1 MPITTTAQ
9 VPPEVRTYFDRLLL
23 TLARPYYIYDMF
35 AQKRTIPLNSGDQM
49 IFRRYSTLTA
59 ATVPIQDG
67 TTPPGDSLSVT
78 DFSTQIKWYGNFV
91 TITDQVQFTVQ
102 DRVLNEATRVL
113 SLQLGLTLDT
123 LIRNMMIATAS
134 SILCTQGTN
143 GQTPSN
149 ITTPDIKTGVKALRL
164 GNARLMTKP
173 IPGENRFATSP
184 VRSSYWGFMDVNL
197 QTDLEACA
205 DFLSAANYPNP
216 MDALEAEWG
225 STNNVRW
232 LLSTNGVNSGFT
244 GNYPIWNNI
253 ILGQEAYGVVK
264 LGSKEAEFIVKPLGS
279 SGTSDPLNQRG
290 SVGYKYPFAT
300 RLLNDN
306 WITRLLATPF
316 SLT

>member
-49 IFRRYSTLTA
+49 IFRRYSTLSA
-59 ATVPIQDG
+59 ATVPITDG
-67 TTPPGDSLSVT
+67 TTPPGDALSVT

-91 TITDQVQFTVQ
+91 VITDQVQFTVQ

-113 SLQLGLTLDT
+113 SLQLGLTIDT
-123 LIRNMMIATAS
+123 LIRNMMVSTAS
-134 SILCTQGTN
+134 SILCSNGVNGGTP
-143 GQTPSN
+143 TE
-149 ITTPDIKTGVKALRL
+149 ITTADIKTAVRALRL

-173 IPGENRFATSP
+173 LPGENRFATSP
-184 VRSSYWGFMDVNL
+184 VRSSYWGFMDVSIQN
-197 QTDLEACA
+197 DLEACA

-216 MDALEAEWG
+216 LDAMESEWG

-232 LLSTNGVNSGFT
+232 LLSTNGYSSSAAIPV
-244 GNYPIWNNI
+244 WNNI

-306 WITRLLATPF
+306 WITRLLSTQR
-316 SLT
+316 L

>member
-23 TLARPYYIYDMF
+23 TLARPYFIYDMF
-35 AQKRTIPLNSGDQM
+35 AQKRTIPLNSGNQL
-49 IFRRYSTLTA
+49 IFRRYSTLNA
-59 ATVPIQDG
+59 ATVPLTDG
-67 TTPPGDSLSVT
+67 TTPPGDALSVT
-78 DFSTQIKWYGNFV
+78 DFSTQIEWYGNFV

-123 LIRNMMIATAS
+123 LIRNMMTATAS
-134 SILCTQGTN
+134 SVSCTAGVN
-143 GQTPSN
+143 GNTPTE
-149 ITTPDIKTGVKALRL
+149 ITTQDIKVAVRALRL

-173 IPGENRFATSP
+173 IMGENRFATSP
-184 VRSSYWGFMDVNL
+184 VRSSYWGFMDVTL
-197 QTDLEACA
+197 QADLEACA
-205 DFLSAANYPNP
+205 DFLSSANYPNP
-216 MDALEAEWG
+216 VDALEAEWG

-232 LLSTNGVNSGFT
+232 LLSTNGFNNGASTPV
-244 GNYPIWNNI
+244 WNNI

-306 WITRLLATPF
+306 WITRLLATQR
-316 SLT
+316 L

>member
-1 MPITTTAQ
+1 MPITTTSQ

-23 TLARPYYIYDMF
+23 TLARPYFIYDMF

-49 IFRRYSTLTA
+49 VFRRYSTLSA
-59 ATVPIQDG
+59 ATVPITDG
-67 TTPPGDSLSVT
+67 TTPPGSALSVT

-91 TITDQVQFTVQ
+91 VITDQVQFTVQ
-102 DRVLNEATRVL
+102 DRVLNESTRVL

-123 LIRNMMIATAS
+123 LIRNMMVATAS
-134 SILCTQGTN
+134 SINCQYGTN
-143 GQTPSN
+143 GGTPTN
-149 ITTPDIKTGVKALRL
+149 ITTQDIKLAVRALRL
-164 GNARLMTKP
+164 GNARLLTKP
-173 IPGENRFATSP
+173 IQGENRFATSP
-184 VRSSYWGFMDVNL
+184 VRSSYWGFMDVNS
-197 QTDLEACA
+197 QVDLEACA

-232 LLSTNGVNSGFT
+232 LISTNGFT
-244 GNYPIWNNI
+244 STDASPVYNNI

-306 WITRLLATPF
+306 WITRINATLLYN
-316 SLT
+316 

>member
-1 MPITTTAQ
+1 MPITTTSQ

-23 TLARPYYIYDMF
+23 TLARPYFVYDMF

-49 IFRRYSTLTA
+49 IFRRYSTLSA
-59 ATVPIQDG
+59 ATVPITDG

-113 SLQLGLTLDT
+113 SLQLGITIDT
-123 LIRNMMIATAS
+123 LIRNMMVATAS
-134 SILCTQGTN
+134 SISCSNGTN
-143 GQTPSN
+143 GGTPTE
-149 ITTPDIKTGVKALRL
+149 ITTPDIKTAVRALRL

-173 IPGENRFATSP
+173 IQGENRFATSP
-184 VRSSYWGFMDVNL
+184 VRSSYWGFMDVTIQN
-197 QTDLEACA
+197 DLEACA

-232 LLSTNGVNSGFT
+232 LLSTNGYNNGAATPV
-244 GNYPIWNNI
+244 WNNI

-306 WITRLLATPF
+306 WITRLLSTQK
-316 SLT
+316 L

>member
-1 MPITTTAQ
+1 MPLTTTAQ

-23 TLARPYYIYDMF
+23 TLARPYYVYDMF

-59 ATVPIQDG
+59 ATVPIGDG
-67 TTPPGDSLSVT
+67 TTPPGDALSVT
-78 DFSTQIKWYGNFV
+78 DFSTQVKWYGNFV

-113 SLQLGLTLDT
+113 SLQLGLTIDT
-123 LIRNMMIATAS
+123 LIRNMMVATAS
-134 SILCTQGTN
+134 SISCTHGGNGGTP
-143 GQTPSN
+143 TEIS
-149 ITTPDIKTGVKALRL
+149 TADIKVAVRALRL

-173 IPGENRFATSP
+173 IQGENRFATSP
-184 VRSSYWGFMDVNL
+184 VRSSYWGFMDVNI
-197 QTDLEACA
+197 QNDLEVCA
-205 DFLSAANYPNP
+205 DFISAANYPNP

-232 LLSTNGVNSGFT
+232 LLSTNGYATSDTIPIYNS
-244 GNYPIWNNI
+244 I
-253 ILGQEAYGVVK
+253 ICGQESYGVVK

-306 WITRLLATPF
+306 WITRLLSTVGA
-316 SLT
+316 

>member
-49 IFRRYSTLTA
+49 IFRRYSTLSA
-59 ATVPIQDG
+59 ATVPINDG

-91 TITDQVQFTVQ
+91 VITDQVQFTVQ

-113 SLQLGLTLDT
+113 SLQLGLTIDT
-123 LIRNMMIATAS
+123 LIRNMMVATAS
-134 SILCTQGTN
+134 SILCSNGINGGTP
-143 GQTPSN
+143 TE
-149 ITTPDIKTGVKALRL
+149 ITTADIKTAVRALRL

-173 IPGENRFATSP
+173 IMGENRFATSP
-184 VRSSYWGFMDVNL
+184 VRSSYWGFMDVTIQN
-197 QTDLEACA
+197 DLEACA

-232 LLSTNGVNSGFT
+232 LLSTNGFSSSANV
-244 GNYPIWNNI
+244 PVWNNI
-253 ILGQEAYGVVK
+253 VLGQESYGVVK

-279 SGTSDPLNQRG
+279 AGTSDPLNQRG

-306 WITRLLATPF
+306 WITRLLSTQR
-316 SLT
+316 L

>member
-49 IFRRYSTLTA
+49 IFRRYATLSA
-59 ATVPIQDG
+59 AVVPITDG
-67 TTPPGDSLSVT
+67 TTPPGDSLAVT

-91 TITDQVQFTVQ
+91 VITDQVQFTVQ

-113 SLQLGLTLDT
+113 SLQLGLTIDT
-123 LIRNMMIATAS
+123 LIRNMMVATAS
-134 SILCTQGTN
+134 SISCSN
-143 GQTPSN
+143 GVNGNTPTE
-149 ITTPDIKTGVKALRL
+149 ITTADIKTAVRALRL

-184 VRSSYWGFMDVNL
+184 VRSSYWGFMDVTIQN
-197 QTDLEACA
+197 DLEACA

-232 LLSTNGVNSGFT
+232 LLSTNGYSTSASPPV
-244 GNYPIWNNI
+244 WNNI

-306 WITRLLATPF
+306 WITRLLSTQR
-316 SLT
+316 L

>member
-1 MPITTTAQ
+1 MPITTTSQ

-35 AQKRTIPLNSGDQM
+35 GQKRTIPLNSGDQM
-49 IFRRYSTLTA
+49 IFRRYSTLSA
-59 ATVPIQDG
+59 ATVPLQDG

-78 DFSTQIKWYGNFV
+78 DFSTQIKWYGNFCV
-91 TITDQVQFTVQ
+91 ITDQVQFTVQ

-113 SLQLGLTLDT
+113 SLQLGLTIDN
-123 LIRNMMIATAS
+123 LIRNMMVSTAS
-134 SILCTQGTN
+134 SIWCSN
-143 GQTPSN
+143 GVNGKTPTE
-149 ITTPDIKTGVKALRL
+149 ITTPDIKTAVRALRL

-184 VRSSYWGFMDVNL
+184 VRSSYWGFMDVTIQN
-197 QTDLEACA
+197 DLEACA

-225 STNNVRW
+225 STNNIRW
-232 LLSTNGVNSGFT
+232 LLSTAGYNNGAATPV
-244 GNYPIWNNI
+244 WNNI
-253 ILGQEAYGVVK
+253 ILGQEAYGVVR
-264 LGSKEAEFIVKPLGS
+264 LGSKEAEFLVKPLGS
-279 SGTSDPLNQRG
+279 AGTSDPLNQRG

-306 WITRLLATPF
+306 WITRLLSTQR
-316 SLT
+316 L

>member
-35 AQKRTIPLNSGDQM
+35 AQRRTIPLNSGDQM
-49 IFRRYSTLTA
+49 IFRRYATLTA
-59 ATVPIQDG
+59 ATVPITDG
-67 TTPPGDSLSVT
+67 TTPPGDALAVT

-123 LIRNMMIATAS
+123 LIRNMMVATAS
-134 SILCTQGTN
+134 SISCSHGVN
-143 GQTPSN
+143 GNTPTE
-149 ITTPDIKTGVKALRL
+149 ITTPDIKTAVQALRL

-173 IPGENRFATSP
+173 IQGENRFATSP
-184 VRSSYWGFMDVNL
+184 VRSSYWGFMDVTL
-197 QTDLEACA
+197 QQDLEACA

-232 LLSTNGVNSGFT
+232 LLSTNGYSTSDAIPVWNS
-244 GNYPIWNNI
+244 I
-253 ILGQEAYGVVK
+253 ILGQESYGVVK

-306 WITRLLATPF
+306 WITRLLSTER
-316 SLT
+316 L

>member
-49 IFRRYSTLTA
+49 IFRRYSTLSA

-67 TTPPGDSLSVT
+67 TTPPGDALSVT

-91 TITDQVQFTVQ
+91 VITDQVQFTVQ
-102 DRVLNEATRVL
+102 DRVLNESTRVL
-113 SLQLGLTLDT
+113 SLQLGLTIDT
-123 LIRNMMIATAS
+123 LIRNMMVATAS
-134 SILCTQGTN
+134 SILCSNGTN
-143 GQTPSN
+143 GNTPTE
-149 ITTPDIKTGVKALRL
+149 ITTADIKTAVRALRL

-184 VRSSYWGFMDVNL
+184 VRSSYWGFMDVTIQN
-197 QTDLEACA
+197 DLEACA

-232 LLSTNGVNSGFT
+232 LLSTNGFASSASIPVWS
-244 GNYPIWNNI
+244 NI

-306 WITRLLATPF
+306 WITRLLSTQR
-316 SLT
+316 L

>member
-49 IFRRYSTLTA
+49 IFRRYATLTA

-67 TTPPGDSLSVT
+67 TTPPGDALSVT

-91 TITDQVQFTVQ
+91 VITDQVQFTVQ

-113 SLQLGLTLDT
+113 SLQLGLTIDT
-123 LIRNMMIATAS
+123 LIRNMMVATAS
-134 SILCTQGTN
+134 AINCSNGVNGGTP
-143 GQTPSN
+143 TE
-149 ITTPDIKTGVKALRL
+149 ITTADIKNAVRALRL

-173 IPGENRFATSP
+173 IMGENRFATSP
-184 VRSSYWGFMDVNL
+184 VRSSYWGFMDVTL
-197 QTDLEACA
+197 QPDLEACA
-205 DFLSAANYPNP
+205 DFLSSANYPNP

-232 LLSTNGVNSGFT
+232 LLSTNGYATSAATPVWNS
-244 GNYPIWNNI
+244 I

-279 SGTSDPLNQRG
+279 AGTSDPLNQRG

-306 WITRLLATPF
+306 WITRLLSTQR
-316 SLT
+316 L

>member
-1 MPITTTAQ
+1 MPLTTTAQ

-49 IFRRYSTLTA
+49 IFRRYSTLSA
-59 ATVPIQDG
+59 ATVPITDG
-67 TTPPGDSLSVT
+67 TTPPGDALSVT

-91 TITDQVQFTVQ
+91 VITDQVQFTVQ

-113 SLQLGLTLDT
+113 SLQLGLTIDT
-123 LIRNMMIATAS
+123 LIRNMMVATAS
-134 SILCTQGTN
+134 SILCSN
-143 GQTPSN
+143 GVNGNTPTE
-149 ITTPDIKTGVKALRL
+149 ITTADIKTAVRALRL

-184 VRSSYWGFMDVNL
+184 VRSSYWGFMDVSIQN
-197 QTDLEACA
+197 DLEACA

-232 LLSTNGVNSGFT
+232 LLSTNGYSTNASPPVWS
-244 GNYPIWNNI
+244 NI

-306 WITRLLATPF
+306 WITRLLSTQR
-316 SLT
+316 L

>member
-1 MPITTTAQ
+1 MTRS
-9 VPPEVRTYFDRLLL
+9 PEKV
-23 TLARPYYIYDMF
+23 
-35 AQKRTIPLNSGDQM
+35 
-49 IFRRYSTLTA
+49 
-59 ATVPIQDG
+59 
-67 TTPPGDSLSVT
+67 
-78 DFSTQIKWYGNFV
+78 V
-91 TITDQVQFTVQ
+91 TI
-102 DRVLNEATRVL
+102 R
-113 SLQLGLTLDT
+113 
-123 LIRNMMIATAS
+123 IRNMMVSTAS
-134 SILCTQGTN
+134 SILCSNGGNAGTP
-143 GQTPSN
+143 TE
-149 ITTPDIKTGVKALRL
+149 ITTADIKTAVRALRL

-184 VRSSYWGFMDVNL
+184 VRSSYWGFMDVTIQN
-197 QTDLEACA
+197 DLEACA

-232 LLSTNGVNSGFT
+232 LLSTNGFSSSAAIPV
-244 GNYPIWNNI
+244 WNNI

-306 WITRLLATPF
+306 WITRLLSTQR
-316 SLT
+316 L

>member
-1 MPITTTAQ
+1 MPITTTSQ

-35 AQKRTIPLNSGDQM
+35 AQKRTIPLNSGNQM
-49 IFRRYSTLTA
+49 IFRRYATLTA

-67 TTPPGDSLSVT
+67 TTPPGDQLAVT
-78 DFSTQIKWYGNFV
+78 DFSTQIQWYGNFV

-102 DRVLNEATRVL
+102 DRVLNESTRVL

-123 LIRNMMIATAS
+123 LIRNMMVATAS
-134 SILCTQGTN
+134 SISCTN
-143 GQTPSN
+143 GVNGNAITE
-149 ITTPDIKTGVKALRL
+149 ITTPDIKTAVRALRL

-173 IPGENRFATSP
+173 IQGENRFATSP
-184 VRSSYWGFMDVNL
+184 VRSSYWGFMDVTL
-197 QTDLEACA
+197 EVDLENCA
-205 DFLSAANYPNP
+205 DFLSVANYPNP

-232 LLSTNGVNSGFT
+232 LLSTNGYSTTDTIPV
-244 GNYPIWNNI
+244 WNNI

-306 WITRLLATPF
+306 WITRLLSTQRF
-316 SLT
+316 

>member
-1 MPITTTAQ
+1 M
-9 VPPEVRTYFDRLLL
+9 V
-23 TLARPYYIYDMF
+23 
-35 AQKRTIPLNSGDQM
+35 
-49 IFRRYSTLTA
+49 FRRYSTLTA

-67 TTPPGDSLSVT
+67 TTPPGDALSVT

-91 TITDQVQFTVQ
+91 VITDQVQFTVQ

-113 SLQLGLTLDT
+113 SLQLGLTIDT

-134 SILCTQGTN
+134 SILCSNGTN
-143 GQTPSN
+143 GGTPTE
-149 ITTPDIKTGVKALRL
+149 ITTADIKTAVRALRL

-184 VRSSYWGFMDVNL
+184 VRSSYWGFMDVSIQN
-197 QTDLEACA
+197 DLEACA

-232 LLSTNGVNSGFT
+232 LLSTNGYSTSDAIPVWS
-244 GNYPIWNNI
+244 NI

-279 SGTSDPLNQRG
+279 AGTSDPLNQRG

-306 WITRLLATPF
+306 WITRLLSTQR
-316 SLT
+316 L

>member
-1 MPITTTAQ
+1 

-23 TLARPYYIYDMF
+23 TLARTYFIYDMF

-49 IFRRYSTLTA
+49 IFRRYSTLSA
-59 ATVPIQDG
+59 AVVPITDG
-67 TTPPGDSLSVT
+67 TTPPGDALSVT

-91 TITDQVQFTVQ
+91 VITDQVQFTVQ
-102 DRVLNEATRVL
+102 DRVLNESTRVL

-123 LIRNMMIATAS
+123 LVRNMMVATAS
-134 SILCTQGTN
+134 SIFCQFGIN
-143 GQTPSN
+143 GNTPSE
-149 ITTPDIKTGVKALRL
+149 ITTQDIKVAVRALRL

-173 IPGENRFATSP
+173 IQGENRFATSP
-184 VRSSYWGFMDVNL
+184 VRSSYWGFMDVNI
-197 QTDLEACA
+197 QNDLEACA
-205 DFLSAANYPNP
+205 DFLSVANYPNP

-232 LLSTNGVNSGFT
+232 LLSTNGFSSNDAI
-244 GNYPIWNNI
+244 PIWNNI
-253 ILGQEAYGVVK
+253 ILGQESYGVVK

-279 SGTSDPLNQRG
+279 SGTADPLNQRG

-306 WITRLLATPF
+306 WLTRLLSTQN
-316 SLT
+316 L

>member
-1 MPITTTAQ
+1 MPLTTTAQ

-49 IFRRYSTLTA
+49 IFRRYSTLSA
-59 ATVPIQDG
+59 AVVPINDG
-67 TTPPGDSLSVT
+67 TTPPGDALSVT

-91 TITDQVQFTVQ
+91 VITDQVQFTVQ

-123 LIRNMMIATAS
+123 LIRNMMVATAS
-134 SILCTQGTN
+134 SILCSN
-143 GQTPSN
+143 GVNGSNPSE
-149 ITTPDIKTGVKALRL
+149 ITTADIKTAVRALRL

-173 IPGENRFATSP
+173 IMGENRFATSP
-184 VRSSYWGFMDVNL
+184 VRSSFWGFMDVTIQN
-197 QTDLEACA
+197 DLEACA
-205 DFLSAANYPNP
+205 DFLSVANYPNP

-232 LLSTNGVNSGFT
+232 LLSTNGYSSSASPPV
-244 GNYPIWNNI
+244 WNNI

-306 WITRLLATPF
+306 WLTRLLSTQR
-316 SLT
+316 L

>member
-49 IFRRYSTLTA
+49 VFRRYSTLSA
-59 ATVPIQDG
+59 ATVPITDG
-67 TTPPGDSLSVT
+67 TTPPGDALSVT

-91 TITDQVQFTVQ
+91 VITDQVQFTVQ
-102 DRVLNEATRVL
+102 DRVLNESTRVL
-113 SLQLGLTLDT
+113 SLQLGLTIDT
-123 LIRNMMIATAS
+123 LIRNMMVATAS
-134 SILCTQGTN
+134 SILASNGINGGTP
-143 GQTPSN
+143 TE
-149 ITTPDIKTGVKALRL
+149 ITTIDIKTAVRALRL

-184 VRSSYWGFMDVNL
+184 VRSSYWGFMDVSIQN
-197 QTDLEACA
+197 DLEACA

-216 MDALEAEWG
+216 LDALEAEWG

-232 LLSTNGVNSGFT
+232 LLSTNGYSTTAAIPVWS
-244 GNYPIWNNI
+244 NI

-279 SGTSDPLNQRG
+279 SGTNDPLNQRG

-306 WITRLLATPF
+306 WITRLLSTQR
-316 SLT
+316 L

>member
-1 MPITTTAQ
+1 MAITTTSQ

-49 IFRRYSTLTA
+49 IFRRYSTLSA

-67 TTPPGDSLSVT
+67 TTPPGDALSVT

-91 TITDQVQFTVQ
+91 VLTDQVQFTVQ
-102 DRVLNEATRVL
+102 DRVLNESTRVL
-113 SLQLGLTLDT
+113 SLQLGLTIDT
-123 LIRNMMIATAS
+123 LIRNMMVATAS
-134 SILCTQGTN
+134 SISCSHGDNGGTP
-143 GQTPSN
+143 TEV
-149 ITTPDIKTGVKALRL
+149 TTADIKTAVRALRL

-184 VRSSYWGFMDVNL
+184 VRSSYWGFMPVEL

-205 DFLSAANYPNP
+205 DFLSVANYPNP

-232 LLSTNGVNSGFT
+232 LLSTNGYSTSAATPVWNS
-244 GNYPIWNNI
+244 I

-290 SVGYKYPFAT
+290 SCGYKYPFAT

-306 WITRLLATPF
+306 WITRLLSTQGA
-316 SLT
+316 

>member
-1 MPITTTAQ
+1 M
-9 VPPEVRTYFDRLLL
+9 
-23 TLARPYYIYDMF
+23 
-35 AQKRTIPLNSGDQM
+35 
-49 IFRRYSTLTA
+49 
-59 ATVPIQDG
+59 
-67 TTPPGDSLSVT
+67 
-78 DFSTQIKWYGNFV
+78 
-91 TITDQVQFTVQ
+91 
-102 DRVLNEATRVL
+102 
-113 SLQLGLTLDT
+113 QLGLTLDT
-123 LIRNMMIATAS
+123 LIRNMMVATAS
-134 SILCTQGTN
+134 SISCSNGTD
-143 GQTPSN
+143 GQTPTE
-149 ITTPDIKTGVKALRL
+149 ITTADIKNAVRALRL

-184 VRSSYWGFMDVNL
+184 VRSSYWGFMDVTL
-197 QTDLEACA
+197 QNDLEACA

-232 LLSTNGVNSGFT
+232 LLSTNGFSGGAST
-244 GNYPIWNNI
+244 PGSLPIWNSI

-306 WITRLLATPF
+306 WITRLLSTQR
-316 SLT
+316 L

>member
-49 IFRRYSTLTA
+49 IFRRYATLTA
-59 ATVPIQDG
+59 ATVPITDG
-67 TTPPGDSLSVT
+67 TTPPGDALAVT

-91 TITDQVQFTVQ
+91 VLTDQVQFTVQ

-113 SLQLGLTLDT
+113 SLQLGLTIDT

-134 SILCTQGTN
+134 SILSSNGVNGGTP
-143 GQTPSN
+143 TE
-149 ITTPDIKTGVKALRL
+149 ITTADIKTAVRALRL

-184 VRSSYWGFMDVNL
+184 VRSSYWGFMAVEI
-197 QTDLEACA
+197 QSDLEACA

-232 LLSTNGVNSGFT
+232 LLSTNGYST
-244 GNYPIWNNI
+244 SDATPIWSNI

-279 SGTSDPLNQRG
+279 SGTSDPLDQRG

-306 WITRLLATPF
+306 WITRLLSTQR
-316 SLT
+316 L

>member
-1 MPITTTAQ
+1 MPITTTSQ

-49 IFRRYSTLTA
+49 VFRRYSTLSA

-67 TTPPGDSLSVT
+67 TTPPGDALSVT

-91 TITDQVQFTVQ
+91 VITDQVQFTVQ
-102 DRVLNEATRVL
+102 DRVLNESTRVL
-113 SLQLGLTLDT
+113 SLQLGLTIDT

-134 SILCTQGTN
+134 SILCSNGGNGGTP
-143 GQTPSN
+143 TE
-149 ITTPDIKTGVKALRL
+149 ITTADIKTAVRALRL

-184 VRSSYWGFMDVNL
+184 VRSSYWGFMDVSIQN
-197 QTDLEACA
+197 DLEACA

-232 LLSTNGVNSGFT
+232 LLSTNGYSTSAATPVWS
-244 GNYPIWNNI
+244 NI
-253 ILGQEAYGVVK
+253 ILGQESYGVVK

-306 WITRLLATPF
+306 WITRLLSTQR
-316 SLT
+316 L

>member
-23 TLARPYYIYDMF
+23 TLARPYFIYDMF
-35 AQKRTIPLNSGDQM
+35 AQKRTIPLNSGNQM
-49 IFRRYSTLTA
+49 IFRRYSTLSA

-67 TTPPGDSLSVT
+67 TTPPGDSLAVT
-78 DFSTQIKWYGNFV
+78 DFSTQIQWYGNFV

-102 DRVLNEATRVL
+102 DRVLNEATRVI
-113 SLQLGLTLDT
+113 SLQLGLTIDT
-123 LIRNMMIATAS
+123 LVRNMMVATAS
-134 SILCTQGTN
+134 AVSCSN
-143 GQTPSN
+143 GVDGLTPTE
-149 ITTPDIKTGVKALRL
+149 ITTADIKIAVQALRL

-197 QTDLEACA
+197 QLDLEACA
-205 DFLSAANYPNP
+205 DFLSVANYPNP
-216 MDALEAEWG
+216 MDSLEAEWG

-232 LLSTNGVNSGFT
+232 LLSTNGYSTGTSPVVWNS
-244 GNYPIWNNI
+244 I

-300 RLLNDN
+300 RLLNDT
-306 WITRLLATPF
+306 WITRLL
-316 SLT
+316 SSQNLGI